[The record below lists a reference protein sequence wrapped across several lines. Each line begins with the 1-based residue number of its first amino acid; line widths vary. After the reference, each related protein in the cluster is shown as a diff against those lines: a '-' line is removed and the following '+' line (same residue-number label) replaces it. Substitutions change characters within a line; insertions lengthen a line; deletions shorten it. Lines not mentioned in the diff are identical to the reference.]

1 MQPCATETQRTLAGL
16 LEAIEA
22 EAARAGARGEDQR
35 SERRRPLHA
44 DCELCLFNAQ
54 REPVVVPDA
63 VARNVTFLGLSVV
76 ASMPDPARIGRPV
89 EAVVW
94 AGNHARTYIAGTVA
108 FCRKVDNDCQEVGI
122 AVKAA
127 GSAPILMHDVHAAR
141 TVYDWFDAALQVPA

>member
-1 MQPCATETQRTLAGL
+1 MQPFATETERTLASL
-16 LEAIEA
+16 LEAIEF
-22 EAARAGARGEDQR
+22 EAARTGSHQENQR

-44 DCELCLFNAQ
+44 DCELGLFNALG
-54 REPVVVPDA
+54 EPVIVPDA
-63 VARNVTFLGLSVV
+63 VARNLTFLGLSVV
-76 ASMPDPARIGRPV
+76 ASMRDPVRIGRPV

-127 GSAPILMHDVHAAR
+127 GSAPILMHDVHGAR